1 MTRYQKALLNIVNN
15 SYDHPTVEE
24 LRIKMEEAGYHPSRA
39 TVYNNVSALSDEGFI
54 KKLNIGSVT
63 RYDKIQKHDHLV
75 CQGCGKI
82 KDIPQFDI
90 MNLTNGEDSEYITDH
105 DLTLYYLCPECRS
118 KINAC
123 SGN

>member
-24 LRIKMEEAGYHPSRA
+24 LRTKMEEAGYHPSRA

-90 MNLTNGEDSEYITDH
+90 QSLTNEEDSEYITDH
-105 DLTLYYLCPECRS
+105 DLTLYYLGPECRS